1 MDVSL
6 AARLRAYAA
15 VFNADHYHAA
25 HDALE
30 PRYLEATGEE
40 RDLLQGLI
48 QYAAAAHHVHGENRD
63 GATGLAASALEYLD
77 GVDDRGVD
85 LDPVRAWLRAVGEDY
100 DAVAGR
106 RPPAVELD
114 GDRPTLSDL
123 GYPEAAVAAP
133 LVAEATGYDADVLEA
148 GAAYALDDLAAD
160 EVGSPFVTLVLDFL
174 EGDRRSVIVQ
184 RLGQHVQRRRARE
197 DDVAGLFD

>member
-6 AARLRAYAA
+6 AARLPAYAA
-15 VFNADHYHAA
+15 VVNANSYHTSR
-25 HDALE
+25 DALE
-30 PRYLEATGEE
+30 PGWREATGAE

-48 QYAAAAHHVHGENRD
+48 QYAAAAHHVRGGNRE

-85 LDPVRAWLRAVGEDY
+85 LAPIRAWLRTVGDDY
-100 DAVAGR
+100 DAVEGR
-106 RPPAVELD
+106 RPPAVDLD
-114 GDRPTLSDL
+114 GDRPVLADL

-133 LVAEATGYDADVLEA
+133 LVAEATGYDEDVLAA
-148 GAAYALDDLAAD
+148 GAAYALDDLAAE

-174 EGDRRSVIVQ
+174 EGERRAVIVQ

>member
-1 MDVSL
+1 MDVPL

-30 PRYLEATGEE
+30 PRYREATGEE

-48 QYAAAAHHVHGENRD
+48 QYAAAAHHVRGGNRE

-77 GVDDRGVD
+77 DVDDRGVH
-85 LDPVRAWLRAVGEDY
+85 LDSVRAWLRSVGDDY
-100 DAVAGR
+100 ETVEGR

-114 GDRPTLSDL
+114 GERPVLSEL

-133 LVAEATGYDADVLEA
+133 LVAEATGYDEDVLAA
-148 GAAYALDDLAAD
+148 GAEYALEDLAA
-160 EVGSPFVTLVLDFL
+160 EAVGSPFVTLVLDFL
-174 EGDRRSVIVQ
+174 EGERRSVIVQ

-197 DDVAGLFD
+197 DDVSGLFD

>member
-6 AARLRAYAA
+6 AARLRGYAA

-30 PRYLEATGEE
+30 PRYRDATGEE

-48 QYAAAAHHVHGENRD
+48 QYAAAAHHVRGGNRE
-63 GATGLAASALEYLD
+63 GATGLAASALDYLD

-85 LDPVRAWLRAVGEDY
+85 LDPIRAWLRTVGDDY
-100 DAVAGR
+100 DAVEGR

-114 GDRPTLSDL
+114 GERPALADL

-133 LVAEATGYDADVLEA
+133 LVAEATGYDEDTLAA
-148 GAAYALDDLAAD
+148 GASYALDDLAAE

-174 EGDRRSVIVQ
+174 EGERRSVIVQ

-197 DDVAGLFD
+197 DDVSGLFD